1 LHEGILIA
9 FRVANGEYK
18 LSVNDF
24 VVKAAA
30 QALVK
35 VCNYDF
41 EHVFVMV
48 AKVATRPKE
57 DSWSDVISESNS
69 KLIIVNAL
77 KMSHQNHNGF
87 ELRGYLMFS
96 WLPIHTSAGSP
107 LQSMSLSDSFE
118 AFIHAMRIGFIGQ
131 IWAYAMSIVE
141 HLEPLGIGV
150 LAWVNMSIVSHNLY
164 ALFSHA

>member
-1 LHEGILIA
+1 MIA

-57 DSWSDVISESNS
+57 DS
-69 KLIIVNAL
+69 
-77 KMSHQNHNGF
+77 
-87 ELRGYLMFS
+87 
-96 WLPIHTSAGSP
+96 
-107 LQSMSLSDSFE
+107 
-118 AFIHAMRIGFIGQ
+118 
-131 IWAYAMSIVE
+131 
-141 HLEPLGIGV
+141 
-150 LAWVNMSIVSHNLY
+150 
-164 ALFSHA
+164 